1 MWRCATVISGEW
13 TKTKPIKSTLSC
25 PNGMILQH
33 IKGLGETERIYF
45 GNSFEISGVQADK
58 VI

>member
-1 MWRCATVISGEW
+1 VLQLFLGNGQ
-13 TKTKPIKSTLSC
+13 KKPIKSTLSC
-25 PNGMILQH
+25 PNGIILQH

-45 GNSFEISGVQADK
+45 ENSFEISSVQADK

>member
-33 IKGLGETERIYF
+33 IKSLGETVRICLETRSRF
-45 GNSFEISGVQADK
+45 LAFKQIK
-58 VI
+58 